1 LEEAAIMTRRLALS
15 LIALALALSA
25 AARAQGKPD
34 FSGTWKFATSE
45 PSGYKGSN
53 GWGVP
58 STLVIR
64 QGANELA
71 IESEQYGAP
80 MKVVYKLDGSDT
92 IWDAPGAS
100 QSGSGTIV
108 KWRTKA
114 RWDGNKLIL
123 FTWNTALNQMR
134 DILTLNGGALNIVR
148 ATEQPGPSTN
158 ATLNYSKGS

>member
-1 LEEAAIMTRRLALS
+1 MVRRLVLLFVALTFAWAS
-15 LIALALALSA
+15 TA
-25 AARAQGKPD
+25 AAQAKPD

-45 PSGYKGSN
+45 PSGYKGSA

-58 STLVIR
+58 SATLVIK
-64 QGANELA
+64 QSASELT
-71 IESEQYGAP
+71 IESADQFGAA
-80 MKVVYKLDGSDT
+80 MRVAYKLDGSDT
-92 IWDAPGAS
+92 IWDAPWAS
-100 QSGSGTIV
+100 QTGSSTVV

-123 FTWNTALNQMR
+123 FTWNTALNQLR

-158 ATLNYSKGS
+158 AVLNYSKGS